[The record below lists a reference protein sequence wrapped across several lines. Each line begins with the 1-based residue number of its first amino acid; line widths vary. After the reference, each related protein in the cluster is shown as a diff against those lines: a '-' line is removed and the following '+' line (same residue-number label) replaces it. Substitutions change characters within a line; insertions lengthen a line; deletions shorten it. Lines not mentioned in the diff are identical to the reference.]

1 MKTLNDLFD
10 LVAQAKRENNENTNT
25 WFVSFSGHVNK
36 ISIKYYFT
44 GWKSEGRGYAEE
56 IEQELNV
63 EGIQAVYWF
72 IKTRLI

>member
-1 MKTLNDLFD
+1 MKTLNDLFQ
-10 LVAQAKRENNENTNT
+10 LVAQATRENNEIRNT

-36 ISIKYYFT
+36 ISVTYYFT
-44 GWKSEGRGYAEE
+44 GWKSNGNGHAEE
-56 IEQELNV
+56 IEQVLDV